1 MPQAAWLSMLFEAKY
16 VLLYFREGPAREH
29 TTEMIGSRRKKP
41 STRWDLNLS
50 VKRHVLFHCA
60 TTSAQLYSIVTRKDW
75 RPLDDDGHVG
85 VSVVGVGDLR
95 PVAVVVG
102 QVRRD
107 LESPV
112 RKFDFELTCKANNGN
127 GWAVV
132 VVKWS
137 ASSPSTRTIGV
148 QFQVIR

>member
-1 MPQAAWLSMLFEAKY
+1 MR
-16 VLLYFREGPAREH
+16 VLY
-29 TTEMIGSRRKKP
+29 P
-41 STRWDLNLS
+41 SAIS
-50 VKRHVLFHCA
+50 
-60 TTSAQLYSIVTRKDW
+60 SAQLCRIVTRKDW

-112 RKFDFELTCKANNGN
+112 RKFDFELTCEANRTKL
-127 GWAVV
+127 WRAVV

-137 ASSPSTRTIGV
+137 ASSPSTPTI
-148 QFQVIR
+148 